1 MPIFNVNNKRDK
13 SSSHAD
19 SSSTAPIHKSL
30 LINPTLEPDDNMTSE
45 DGETPEDELEQLRRD
60 TYSKR
65 VELLRLKKQTTAH
78 VNQLKADNYD
88 MQTKL
93 RETTKHKHSLLQYGN
108 TNLVTN
114 IDQLDADKEKQQTD
128 HRAEMQRA
136 LKDHESALSDLI
148 DLNDYNLKLNESVA
162 ARQSWNEAL
171 RTKIKA
177 EETANAK
184 AKSKLVDKVKERD
197 DLIAALKVQLAAKQS
212 ECESVSRDYAMVV
225 ADLGTVTQ
233 SIADQ
238 AALEKNLTD
247 QIQILKNELTQ
258 NTAEVNRLDK
268 IATQQSSAAD
278 QLAAAYREMAS
289 STSRI
294 QTLENAIK
302 VAANEMQQTF
312 ELDNERIRSLE
323 LDLADKENSLAS
335 IRQLIRWIVL
345 PVK

>member
-1 MPIFNVNNKRDK
+1 MNNKRHQ
-13 SSSHAD
+13 SSLNAD
-19 SSSTAPIHKSL
+19 SSSTAPIHNKSL
-30 LINPTLEPDDNMTSE
+30 LINPTPEPDDNMTSE
-45 DGETPEDELEQLRRD
+45 DGEIPEDDLEQLRRD
-60 TYSKR
+60 TYSQR
-65 VELLRLKKQTTAH
+65 VELLRLKKQTTAD

-88 MQTKL
+88 MQTEL
-93 RETTKHKHSLLQYGN
+93 RETTKHISLLQYGN

-184 AKSKLVDKVKERD
+184 AKSKLVDKFKERD
-197 DLIAALKVQLAAKQS
+197 DLIAALKIQLAAKES
-212 ECESVSRDYAMVV
+212 ECESVSRDYALFV
-225 ADLGTVTQ
+225 AEIGTVIQ

-238 AALEKNLTD
+238 AALEKNLTG

-278 QLAAAYREMAS
+278 QLAAAYRKMAS

-302 VAANEMQQTF
+302 VAANEMKQNF
-312 ELDNERIRSLE
+312 ELDNEGIRSLE
-323 LDLADKENSLAS
+323 RDLADKKNSLAS

-345 PVK
+345 PI

>member
-1 MPIFNVNNKRDK
+1 MPIFKVNNERDQ
-13 SSSHAD
+13 SSSNAD
-19 SSSTAPIHKSL
+19 SSTAPIHSKSL
-30 LINPTLEPDDNMTSE
+30 LINPTPEPEDNRTSD

-65 VELLRLKKQTTAH
+65 VELLRLKKQTTAD

-93 RETTKHKHSLLQYGN
+93 RETTKHMSLLQYGN

-128 HRAEMQRA
+128 HRVEMQRA

-148 DLNDYNLKLNESVA
+148 DLNDYNLKVNESVA

-177 EETANAK
+177 EERANVK
-184 AKSKLVDKVKERD
+184 AKSKLVDKIKERNG
-197 DLIAALKVQLAAKQS
+197 LIAALKSQLAAKKS
-212 ECESVSRDYAMVV
+212 ECESVSREYAMVV
-225 ADLGTVTQ
+225 ADLGTTTQ

-238 AALEKNLTD
+238 AAMEKNLTG
-247 QIQILKNELTQ
+247 QIEILQNELTQ
-258 NTAEVNRLDK
+258 NTAKVNRLDK

-312 ELDNERIRSLE
+312 ELDNERIRSFE
-323 LDLADKENSLAS
+323 RDLADRKNSIAS

-345 PVK
+345 QIK

>member
-65 VELLRLKKQTTAH
+65 VELLRLKKQTTAD

-88 MQTKL
+88 MQTEL
-93 RETTKHKHSLLQYGN
+93 RETTKHISLLQYGN

-128 HRAEMQRA
+128 HRAEMQKA
-136 LKDHESALSDLI
+136 LKDHESALSDFN

-197 DLIAALKVQLAAKQS
+197 DLIAALKIQLAAKES
-212 ECESVSRDYAMVV
+212 ECESVSRDYALFV
-225 ADLGTVTQ
+225 AEIGTVIQ

-238 AALEKNLTD
+238 AALEKNLTG

-278 QLAAAYREMAS
+278 QLAAAYRKMAS

-302 VAANEMQQTF
+302 VAANEMKQNF
-312 ELDNERIRSLE
+312 ELDNEGIRSLE
-323 LDLADKENSLAS
+323 RDLADKKNSLAS